1 MPQAF
6 VRAVSGPRP
15 VPFFRKLT
23 GDGRVSAA
31 GKSVRDPLSP
41 PPPRWDQGLALSLGR
56 MKIELVPESLATE
69 ALLLACAFV
78 LSGVIGLERELRQK
92 SAGARTHILVG
103 LGSALFT
110 LVSAYGFAHLLGD
123 EVILDP
129 SRIAAQIVSGIGFI
143 GAGVIF
149 VRQNIVSGLTTAG
162 SIWVTAAVGMAC
174 GAGMPLIAALTVVFY
189 LLAVTLVTWV
199 ARKIPKHGRTH
210 RYVVRYQDGR
220 GILRDVL
227 SAASELGYEAALN
240 STRRRETDDDGAVVD
255 ARMSFSR
262 SQYLSP
268 DALHQRLSE
277 LDGVLEVRA
286 VETDH
291 D

>member
-1 MPQAF
+1 ME
-6 VRAVSGPRP
+6 
-15 VPFFRKLT
+15 
-23 GDGRVSAA
+23 
-31 GKSVRDPLSP
+31 
-41 PPPRWDQGLALSLGR
+41 
-56 MKIELVPESLATE
+56 IELLPDSLATQ
-69 ALLLACAFV
+69 ALLLTCAFV
-78 LSGVIGLERELRQK
+78 LSGVVGLERELRQK

-103 LGSALFT
+103 MGSALFT
-110 LVSAYGFAHLLGD
+110 LVSAYGFAHLIGGD
-123 EVILDP
+123 VILDP

-189 LLAVTLVTWV
+189 LLAVTLVTWL
-199 ARKIPKHGRTH
+199 ARKIPKHGRAH
-210 RYVVRYQDGR
+210 RLVVRYRDGH

-227 SAASELGYEAALN
+227 TAASELGYEAGLN
-240 STRRRETDDDGAVVD
+240 STKRRVTEADGAVVD

-262 SQYLSP
+262 TQYLPP
-268 DALHQRLSE
+268 DELHQRLIE

-286 VETDH
+286 IQQDH

>member
-1 MPQAF
+1 MEIELIP
-6 VRAVSGPRP
+6 
-15 VPFFRKLT
+15 
-23 GDGRVSAA
+23 D
-31 GKSVRDPLSP
+31 
-41 PPPRWDQGLALSLGR
+41 SLG
-56 MKIELVPESLATE
+56 TE
-69 ALLLACAFV
+69 AVLLACAFV
-78 LSGVIGLERELRQK
+78 LSGIIGLERELRQK

-129 SRIAAQIVSGIGFI
+129 SRIAAQIVTGIGFI

-174 GAGMPLIAALTVVFY
+174 GAGMPVIAALTVVFY

-199 ARKIPKHGRTH
+199 ARKLPKQGRIR
-210 RYVVRYQDGR
+210 RYDIRYRDGR
-220 GILRDVL
+220 GILRDIL
-227 SAASELGYEAALN
+227 AATSELGYEAKLD
-240 STRRRETDDDGAVVD
+240 STRRRETDDEGAVVD
-255 ARMSFSR
+255 AQMAFSR
-262 SQYLSP
+262 KQHLSA
-268 DALHQRLSE
+268 DTLHQRLSE

-286 VETDH
+286 VERDH

>member
-1 MPQAF
+1 ME
-6 VRAVSGPRP
+6 
-15 VPFFRKLT
+15 
-23 GDGRVSAA
+23 
-31 GKSVRDPLSP
+31 
-41 PPPRWDQGLALSLGR
+41 
-56 MKIELVPESLATE
+56 IELVPETLATE

-78 LSGVIGLERELRQK
+78 LSGAIGLERELRQK

-103 LGSALFT
+103 LGAALFT
-110 LVSAYGFAHLLGD
+110 LVSAYGFAHLIGGD
-123 EVILDP
+123 VILDP

-162 SIWVTAAVGMAC
+162 SVWVTAAVGMAC

-189 LLAVTLVTWV
+189 LLAVTLVTWI
-199 ARKIPKHGRTH
+199 ARKIPKYGRTH
-210 RYVVRYQDGR
+210 RLVVRYRDGH

-227 SAASELGYEAALN
+227 TAASALGYEAGLN
-240 STRRRETDDDGAVVD
+240 STKRRETEEDGAVVD

-262 SQYLSP
+262 SQYLPP
-268 DALHQRLSE
+268 DELHQRLSE

-286 VETDH
+286 VQEDH

>member
-1 MPQAF
+1 
-6 VRAVSGPRP
+6 
-15 VPFFRKLT
+15 
-23 GDGRVSAA
+23 
-31 GKSVRDPLSP
+31 
-41 PPPRWDQGLALSLGR
+41 